1 MLLLQLFLVRAMIRR
16 AIFFF
21 VPDTCANLSQLI
33 ITTSHDMQIVHFS
46 YSLVGEVFDVLGD
59 KQNVA
64 FDDLAKL
71 HQLGLVTC
79 LFKRILRKKLST
91 RGIKRR
97 GIL

>member
-1 MLLLQLFLVRAMIRR
+1 MLLLQLVLVGTIIRT
-16 AIFFF
+16 
-21 VPDTCANLSQLI
+21 VSLLGPDTCAI
-33 ITTSHDMQIVHFS
+33 VTTDFTILHHLQIVLFS

-79 LFKRILRKKLST
+79 L
-91 RGIKRR
+91 
-97 GIL
+97 

>member
-1 MLLLQLFLVRAMIRR
+1 MTRR
-16 AIFFF
+16 ASFL
-21 VPDTCANLSQLI
+21 VPDTCAI
-33 ITTSHDMQIVHFS
+33 VTTYITTSYHLQIVLFS

-79 LFKRILRKKLST
+79 LFKRFFWKTKLST